1 MPSDERSTGD
11 GRDGHSVQVGL
22 ARAHERALLIAMAT
36 EDTIWDWNLKTNHL
50 EFSSQVAK
58 FGHDDWESDPS
69 IKWWERHIHPDDL
82 DATVAAV
89 ALAIGSGKKSFS
101 VEYRFCK
108 ADGDF
113 VYIYDRA
120 YIMHD
125 ENGEAI
131 RAVGAMIDV
140 TELRLVKQS
149 LRKTENQLTLV
160 TRLNA
165 MGTMGSMIAHELS
178 QPLTAATN
186 FIRAAR
192 RLAVSDKPDDVA
204 LLQDALGA
212 AEENTVR
219 AGDIIRRLR
228 ELVATGSASGCET
241 LLAELLD
248 DGCTIGRDAEKTP
261 PIRFQMIVEPADL
274 KVWADPIQVQ
284 QVIVNLIRNSV
295 EALENTQQPEIVVR
309 ARECDDFA
317 EISVQD
323 NGSGIADNIRD
334 CIFAAVMTA
343 KAEGMGIGLSISHTI
358 IEAQG
363 GEIWLAKSSAGLTD
377 FRFTL
382 PLFRS
387 GKTGY

>member
-1 MPSDERSTGD
+1 MSSDEQATGGVGD
-11 GRDGHSVQVGL
+11 AHSGQVGL
-22 ARAHERALLIAMAT
+22 ARAYERALLITMAT
-36 EDTIWDWNLKTNHL
+36 EDTIWDWNLKTNQL

-149 LRKTENQLTLV
+149 LRKTENQLALV

-309 ARECDDFA
+309 ARERDDFA

-323 NGSGIADNIRD
+323 NGNGIADNIRD

-387 GKTGY
+387 GQSGS

>member
-1 MPSDERSTGD
+1 MSSDEQATGGAGD
-11 GRDGHSVQVGL
+11 AHSVQVGL

-50 EFSSQVAK
+50 EFSSKVAK
-58 FGHDDWESDPS
+58 FGHHDWASDPS
-69 IKWWERHIHPDDL
+69 IRWWERHIHPDDL
-82 DATVAAV
+82 DATVATV

-113 VYIYDRA
+113 AYIYDRA

-140 TELRLVKQS
+140 TELRMVKQS
-149 LRKTENQLTLV
+149 LRKTENQLALV

-186 FIRAAR
+186 FVRSAR

-204 LLQDALGA
+204 LLQAALGA

-248 DGCTIGRDAEKTP
+248 DGCTIGLDAEKTP
-261 PIRFQMIVEPADL
+261 SIRFHMIVEPADL
-274 KVWADPIQVQ
+274 KVWVDPIQVQ

-295 EALENTQQPEIVVR
+295 EALDNTHQPEIVVR
-309 ARECDDFA
+309 ARNCDDFA

-323 NGSGIADNIRD
+323 NGSGIASHVRENI
-334 CIFAAVMTA
+334 FSTVMTA
-343 KAEGMGIGLSISHTI
+343 KAEGMGIGLSISRTI

-363 GEIWLAKSSAGLTD
+363 GKIWLAPSSSGRAD

-382 PLFRS
+382 PLFRAD
-387 GKTGY
+387 GAAA

>member
-1 MPSDERSTGD
+1 MSSDEQATGGVGD
-11 GRDGHSVQVGL
+11 AHSVQVGL
-22 ARAHERALLIAMAT
+22 ARAYERALLITMAT

-50 EFSSQVAK
+50 EFSSKVAR
-58 FGHDDWESDPS
+58 FGHNDWESDPS

-89 ALAIGSGKKSFS
+89 AQAIGSGKKSFS

-113 VYIYDRA
+113 AYIYDRA

-149 LRKTENQLTLV
+149 LRKMENQLALV
-160 TRLNA
+160 SRLNA

-186 FIRAAR
+186 FIRTAR
-192 RLAVSDKPDDVA
+192 RLTVSNKPDNVP
-204 LLQDALGA
+204 LLQEALGA

-228 ELVATGSASGCET
+228 ELVAKGSASGCET
-241 LLAELLD
+241 LLGELLD
-248 DGCTIGRDAEKTP
+248 DGCSIGLDVEQP
-261 PIRFQMIVEPADL
+261 PSIRFHMIVEPADL
-274 KVWADPIQVQ
+274 RVWVDPIQVQ
-284 QVIVNLIRNSV
+284 QVIVNLFRNSV
-295 EALENTQQPEIVVR
+295 EALGSTQQPEIVVR
-309 ARECDDFA
+309 AGKREDFA

-334 CIFAAVMTA
+334 SIFGAVMTA
-343 KAEGMGIGLSISHTI
+343 KAEGMGIGLSISRTI

-382 PLFRS
+382 PLFR
-387 GKTGY
+387 TGAPEA

>member
-1 MPSDERSTGD
+1 MSSDEQATGGVGD
-11 GRDGHSVQVGL
+11 AHSVQVGL

-140 TELRLVKQS
+140 TELRLVK
-149 LRKTENQLTLV
+149 
-160 TRLNA
+160 RLNA

-334 CIFAAVMTA
+334 FIFAAVMTA